1 MSRCQLCKKEVD
13 ERTTQNQVGF
23 ELCLSCAY
31 NYSDKEL
38 IEIMIE
44 EEELWKLQENFIY
57 E

>member
-1 MSRCQLCKKEVD
+1 M
-13 ERTTQNQVGF
+13 
-23 ELCLSCAY
+23 SCAY

-44 EEELWKLQENFIY
+44 EGELWKPQENITL

>member
-13 ERTTQNQVGF
+13 ERETQNQVGF

-38 IEIMIE
+38 IEFMIE
-44 EEELWKLQENFIY
+44 EAEL
-57 E
+57 

>member
-13 ERTTQNQVGF
+13 ERSTQNQVGF

-44 EEELWKLQENFIY
+44 EGELWKPQENITL